1 MPRGWLQVAR
11 RDLGNLAI
19 HWTKAAGG
27 GDGFLEPAE
36 PRREADAVLDQIL
49 AEAALRGGNGYIK
62 GGHTCVCFTEAP
74 LVEMVSVFASIA
86 VARAA
91 RRAALSALWHRRP
104 EGMAIPSGWASCNL
118 PAGRRV

>member
-1 MPRGWLQVAR
+1 MTADRMSGGWLQVER

-49 AEAALRGGNGYIK
+49 GEAALRGGDGYIK

-86 VARAA
+86 IAGQPG
-91 RRAALSALWHRRP
+91 ALR
-104 EGMAIPSGWASCNL
+104 
-118 PAGRRV
+118 